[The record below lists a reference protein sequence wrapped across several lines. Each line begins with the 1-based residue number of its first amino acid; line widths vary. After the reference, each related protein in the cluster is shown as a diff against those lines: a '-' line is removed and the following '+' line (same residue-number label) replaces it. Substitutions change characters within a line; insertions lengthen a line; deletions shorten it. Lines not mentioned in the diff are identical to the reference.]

1 MREAH
6 ALKAAGRL
14 EDAILRYREA
24 LAVMPR
30 SGIAEHNL
38 AGALGDA
45 GRWAEAEPY
54 LRASF
59 AKGNDAGETWLV
71 LARCEQALGRLDE
84 ADRAYREALKRRPQL
99 YDAHRELTQLRW
111 MRTGNLAAAT
121 KDLATAMRAAPAD
134 IRLAIVQAQALEYSG
149 QNEEAFALMNQLALN
164 NPRDLGIMLQAS
176 QLATALRRTHE
187 ALVLA
192 ERAYATAPLEM
203 ATQITLAE
211 ALLSAGQPQRAS
223 DIAGNLRRRWSTNQ
237 HAMAL
242 QATAWRM
249 LGDPRYRD
257 LYDYDSLVWSSLLDT
272 PRGWPSLEAYV
283 ADVAAALKAL
293 HPFQE
298 HPFNQSLRHGSQA
311 VDILQQSHPALR
323 ALPQALDGP
332 IKRRVRELGKGDD
345 PVRSRNTGR
354 YAVQGMWSVKLRPGG
369 YHIDHVHPQGWLSSA
384 CYIETVEP
392 RGKEGWI
399 KFGQPGVQTPKLL
412 EPEHFVEPKPG
423 LLVLFPSYMWHGTV
437 PFTGEKPRLSFAFD
451 LIPAPDASADD

>member
-1 MREAH
+1 H

-14 EDAILRYREA
+14 EEAIIRYGEA
-24 LAVMPR
+24 LAANPR

-45 GRWAEAEPY
+45 GRWAEADPH

-111 MRTGNLAAAT
+111 MRTGDFHTAAR
-121 KDLATAMRAAPAD
+121 DLAVAMRATPSD
-134 IRLAIVQAQALEYSG
+134 VRLAIIFAQALEYSG
-149 QNEEAFALMNQLALN
+149 KNEEAFALMTQLSAAA
-164 NPRDLGIMLQAS
+164 PHDLSITLQAS
-176 QLATALRRTHE
+176 QLATALSRTHE
-187 ALVLA
+187 ALALA
-192 ERAYATAPLEM
+192 ERALSLAPLEM
-203 ATQITLAE
+203 AVQITLAE
-211 ALLSAGQPQRAS
+211 ALLAAGQPQRAS
-223 DIAGNLRRRWSTNQ
+223 DIAGGLRRRWSTNQ

-249 LGDPRYRD
+249 LGDKRYRQ
-257 LYDYDSLVWSSLLDT
+257 LYDYDSLVWSSLIDT
-272 PRGWPSLEAYV
+272 PPGWTSLGAYV
-283 ADVAAALKAL
+283 ADVATALKAL
-293 HPFQE
+293 HPFHE

-311 VDILQQSHPALR
+311 VDILQQADPALR
-323 ALPQALDGP
+323 ALPKALDGP
-332 IKRRVRELGKGDD
+332 IKRRLKDLGHGDD
-345 PVRSRNTGR
+345 PVRSRNTGE
-354 YAVQGMWSVKLRPGG
+354 YAFQGMWSVKLRAGG
-369 YHIDHVHPQGWLSSA
+369 FHIDHVHPQGWLSSA

-399 KFGQPGVQTPKLL
+399 KFGQPGVKTTPPL

-437 PFTGEKPRLSFAFD
+437 PFTGDKPRLTFAFD
-451 LIPAPDASADD
+451 LVPAPDTSEGD